1 MQKPYMRAQVQED
14 KMTQKHSHQLITGIS
29 FGLTTA
35 VITSLGMIVGM
46 HSATS
51 SKLAVVAGIVV
62 MAIADGLS
70 DAVSLHTAEE
80 AEVEKGRGKHT
91 PKEIWLTTFFTF
103 LSVSGFTLTFAIPIS
118 LFPLETAVFLAIA
131 WGMLLLILLNLYIA
145 KIRKENPIKLIS
157 EHVLLATFVIIVSH
171 LVGNLIAMGFK

>member
-1 MQKPYMRAQVQED
+1 MAQKY
-14 KMTQKHSHQLITGIS
+14 SHQLITGIS

-70 DAVSLHTAEE
+70 DAVGLHTAEE
-80 AEVEKGRGKHT
+80 AEVENGRRKHT
-91 PKEIWLTTFFTF
+91 SKEIWLTTLFAF
-103 LSVSGFTLTFAIPIS
+103 LSVSGFTLTFAIPIL
-118 LFPLETAVFLAIA
+118 LFSLETAVFLAIA
-131 WGMLLLILLNLYIA
+131 WGMLLLILLNFYIA
-145 KIRKENPIKLIS
+145 KIRKENPTKLIS
-157 EHVLLATFVIIVSH
+157 EHILLAIFVVIVSH
-171 LVGNLIAMGFK
+171 VVGSLVAMGFR